1 MSEYNIFGLLIIN
14 ILISLTITLP
24 LCFALRRIVLS
35 KAYRTKKAS
44 DIRKRFKQYRF
55 LDRLSLLFW
64 ASRYARHDVKDMLFL
79 YYAYLVFNIF
89 VFSLS
94 MRIPLYRAYMFLM
107 QSLVNLLVGI
117 IYLKYFH

>member
-1 MSEYNIFGLLIIN
+1 
-14 ILISLTITLP
+14 
-24 LCFALRRIVLS
+24 
-35 KAYRTKKAS
+35 
-44 DIRKRFKQYRF
+44 
-55 LDRLSLLFW
+55 
-64 ASRYARHDVKDMLFL
+64 MLFL

-94 MRIPLYRAYMFLM
+94 MLIPLYSAYMFLM